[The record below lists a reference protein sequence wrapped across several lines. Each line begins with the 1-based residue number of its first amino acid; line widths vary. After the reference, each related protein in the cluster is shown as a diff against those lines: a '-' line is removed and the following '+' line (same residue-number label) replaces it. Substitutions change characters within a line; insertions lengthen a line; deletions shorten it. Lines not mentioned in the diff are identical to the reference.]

1 MYPFDLANKN
11 GYYEVEN
18 LVKRYLSAFKIE
30 KLKAN
35 KENPTELF
43 EYLSKKFS
51 KEDADLDELLAGDLQ
66 DPNEKEKYKNTLLI
80 IKNNKLNFFLFR
92 FP

>member
-18 LVKRYLSAFKIE
+18 LIKRYLSACKIE

-35 KENPTELF
+35 KENPAELF
-43 EYLSKKFS
+43 EYLSKKFA
-51 KEDADLDELLAGDLQ
+51 KEDVDLNELLEGDLQ
-66 DPNEKEKYKNTLLI
+66 DPEEKEKYKNTL
-80 IKNNKLNFFLFR
+80 
-92 FP
+92 